1 MDGNSKITNRST
13 PEELDALV
21 LEKGRLLLNA
31 IHTAELSRGASVS
44 WLDQLL
50 QQFMGDDV
58 FRVNAL
64 RFIDVLPTLK
74 NDQEL
79 VAHLQEYFPAQNFP
93 LPGMAKWGLKL
104 GSGKLGAPLIAGAV
118 RKSVEMMGK
127 RFLGGASAKEVLKTV
142 TGLRQRGLCC
152 SLDLLG
158 EESVSEAEA
167 DEYLQRYLDLLDSL
181 VPELAVWEQKDI
193 LDSVS
198 ERTAPRLNLS
208 VKLSSLYSQITP
220 RDFEGGVEAIN
231 VRLRPLLLKARE
243 KGVFITVDMEHYDFK
258 DVILGAFKKIL
269 MEEAF
274 QDWADI
280 GIALQAYLK
289 DTEQDLTQL
298 AGWAKERGT
307 PVTVRLVR
315 GAYWDQECIVA
326 GREEWPVP
334 VWRHKAQTD
343 ANYER
348 CLNLLMSNH
357 PHLEAAVATHNVRSM
372 AVAMVMAEQHGIEPG
387 QFEFQVL
394 YGMGQDLADAI
405 AAMGHRMRVYTPFGE
420 LLPGMA
426 YLVRRLL
433 ENSSSQSFSR
443 MMDTEQETGDELLSP
458 PPAVENVDD
467 EPVAMGFCGEPVYR
481 FVNANERQDFAKAI
495 EQVRSELG
503 RTYPLIIGGEERETG
518 DVIASLNPAHPDE
531 VVGQVASA
539 GEAEAEA
546 AQNAAEQAFQSWSV
560 LPATDRAGYL
570 RKAAEALRQQRNYF
584 AAIEVFEAGKPWAE
598 ADGDITEAIDFLEY
612 YAQEAERLSPPSRF
626 DLPGELNSMFYRPR
640 GVGVII
646 PPWNF
651 PLAILVGMLSA
662 AIVTGNTVILKP
674 SSQTPVVAALFVQL
688 LHKLGLP
695 AGVVNFLPGPGR
707 AVGEYL
713 VQHPRVHFIAFTGSQ
728 DVGMR
733 IAQLASQLVPGQ
745 QHVKHV
751 IAEMGGKNAIIVD
764 QDADPDDA
772 VRGVLAS
779 AFGFSGQK
787 CSACSRVILVGKE
800 NESFIERLVTAARSL
815 RVGLPEEPG
824 TFMGPVIEAAARERM
839 QQMIAQ
845 GKKDAKL
852 ALEMDCAHLGD
863 GYFIGPTIFTDVSPD
878 SLLATEEIFGPVL
891 AVINA
896 PNFEQA
902 LILANATCYA
912 LTGGVYSRSPA
923 HLELAKRGF
932 QVGNLYLNRKITGAR
947 VGHQPFGGF
956 KLSGMGTKA
965 GGPDYL
971 HQFLEPRTVTENTL
985 RKGYAPES

>member
-1 MDGNSKITNRST
+1 MGGNSKTTKVLTS
-13 PEELDALV
+13 EELNARV
-21 LEKGRLLLNA
+21 VKKGTLLLDA
-31 IHTAELSRGASVS
+31 VKTAESLHDAEAP
-44 WLDQLL
+44 WLDGLL
-50 QQFMGDDV
+50 QQLMADEG
-58 FRVNAL
+58 FRVNTL
-64 RFIDVLPTLK
+64 RFVDVLPALK
-74 NDQEL
+74 NNQAL
-79 VAHLQEYFPAQNFP
+79 VAHLQEYFPSQEFP
-93 LPGMAKWGLKL
+93 LPGVAKWGLKL
-104 GSGKLGAPLIAGAV
+104 GSGKIGAHLIAGAV

-127 RFLGGASAKEVLKTV
+127 RFLGGATAKDVLKTV
-142 TGLRQRGLCC
+142 TKLRQQGLAC

-158 EESVSEAEA
+158 EESVSEYEA
-167 DEYLQRYLDLLDSL
+167 DEYLQRYLELLDSL
-181 VPELAVWEQKDI
+181 EPELAAWQQKDI

-198 ERTAPRLNLS
+198 NRVAPRLNLS
-208 VKLSSLYSQITP
+208 IKLSSLYSQITP
-220 RDFEGGVEAIN
+220 RDFAGGVEAIA
-231 VRLRPLLLKARE
+231 VRLRPLLLKAKE

-274 QDWADI
+274 CDWADV

-289 DTEQDLTQL
+289 DAEQDLTQL
-298 AGWAKERGT
+298 ADWAKKRGT

-315 GAYWDQECIVA
+315 GAYWDQECIIA

-334 VWRHKAQTD
+334 VWQHKAQTD

-348 CLNLLMSNH
+348 CLDLLMSNH
-357 PHLEAAVATHNVRSM
+357 PHLEAAIATHNLRSM
-372 AVAMVMAEQHGIEPG
+372 AVAMVLAEQYGIKPG

-394 YGMGQDLADAI
+394 YGMGQDLADAVVT
-405 AAMGHRMRVYTPFGE
+405 MGHRMRVYTPFGE

-443 MMDTEQETGDELLSP
+443 MLDAEQQMDDDLLSP
-458 PPAVENVDD
+458 PLVTDDADD
-467 EPVAMGFCGEPVYR
+467 ESATAGFCSEPAYR
-481 FVNANERQDFAKAI
+481 FVDLKEREGLAKAI
-495 EQVRSELG
+495 EQIRSELG
-503 RTYPLIIGGEERETG
+503 RTYPLIIGGQERETG
-518 DVIASLNPAHPDE
+518 QVIVSYNPACPDE
-531 VVGQVASA
+531 VVGQVALA

-546 AQNAAEQAFQSWSV
+546 AQNAAEQAFQSWSI
-560 LPATDRAGYL
+560 LPISERAGYL
-570 RKAAEALRQQRNYF
+570 RKAAEALRQQRSYF
-584 AAIEVFEAGKPWAE
+584 AAVEIFEAGKPWAE

-612 YAQEAERLSPPSRF
+612 YAQEAERLSDPRCF
-626 DLPGELNSMFYRPR
+626 NLPGEYNRLFYAPR

-662 AIVTGNTVILKP
+662 AIVTGNTVVLKP

-728 DVGMR
+728 KVGMR
-733 IAQLASQLVPGQ
+733 IIQLASELAPKQE
-745 QHVKHV
+745 HVKHV

-787 CSACSRVILVGKE
+787 CSACSRLILVGE
-800 NESFIERLVTAARSL
+800 ESELFIERLIAAARSL
-815 RVGLPEEPG
+815 RVSNPAEPG
-824 TFMGPVIEAAARERM
+824 TFMGPVIERVAYEKIQRTITR
-839 QQMIAQ
+839 

-863 GYFIGPTIFTDVSPD
+863 GYFIGPTIFTAVPPD
-878 SLLATEEIFGPVL
+878 SSLATEEIFGPVL
-891 AVINA
+891 AVMNV
-896 PNFEQA
+896 PDFEQA
-902 LILANATCYA
+902 LVLANATRYA
-912 LTGGVYSRSPA
+912 LTGGVYSRSPV
-923 HLELAKRGF
+923 HLERAKQGF

-947 VGHQPFGGF
+947 VGYQPFGGF

-965 GGPDYL
+965 GGSDYL
-971 HQFLEPRTVTENTL
+971 LQFLEPRTITENTL

>member
-1 MDGNSKITNRST
+1 MDGNAKTIST
-13 PEELDALV
+13 LTSEELDALV
-21 LEKGRLLLNA
+21 INQGRLLLNA
-31 IHTAELSRGASVS
+31 VHAAELSRGASAS

-50 QQFMGDDV
+50 QQFMADDA

-64 RFIDVLPTLK
+64 RFIDLLPALK
-74 NDQEL
+74 NDREL
-79 VAHLQEYFPAQNFP
+79 VAHLQEYFPAQEFP
-93 LPGMAKWGLKL
+93 LPGIAKWGLKL
-104 GSGKLGAPLIAGAV
+104 GSGKLGAHLIARAV

-127 RFLGGASAKEVLKTV
+127 RFLGGASAADVLKTV
-142 TGLRQRGLCC
+142 TALRQRGLCC

-167 DEYLQRYLDLLDSL
+167 DGYLQRYLELLDSL
-181 VPELAVWEQKDI
+181 VPKLAAWEQNSI
-193 LDSVS
+193 LDRVG
-198 ERTAPRLNLS
+198 ERAVPRLNLS

-220 RDFEGGVEAIN
+220 RDFDGSVEAIA

-258 DVILGAFKKIL
+258 DVILALFKKIL

-274 QDWADI
+274 CDWADI

-289 DTEQDLTQL
+289 DTEEDLTQL
-298 AGWAKERGT
+298 ADWAKKRGT

-334 VWRHKAQTD
+334 VWRSKAQTD

-348 CLNLLMSNH
+348 CLDLLMSHH
-357 PHLEAAVATHNVRSM
+357 PHLETAIATHNIRSM
-372 AVAMVMAEQHGIEPG
+372 AMALVLAEQYDIKPG

-394 YGMGQDLADAI
+394 YGMGQDLADAV

-443 MMDTEQETGDELLSP
+443 MMDTEQQPGDELLAAP
-458 PPAVENVDD
+458 DVHYETD
-467 EPVAMGFCGEPVYR
+467 EKKPVAGFCSEPVYR
-481 FVNANERQDFAKAI
+481 FVAPKEREGFAKAI

-503 RTYPLIIGGEERETG
+503 QSYPLIIGGQERETG
-518 DVIASLNPAHPDE
+518 QVIVSLNPARPDE
-531 VVGQVASA
+531 VVGRVASA

-546 AQNAAEQAFQSWSV
+546 AQNAAEHAFQSWSL
-560 LPATDRAGYL
+560 LPFSERAGYL

-584 AAIEVFEAGKPWAE
+584 AAVEIFEAAKPWAE

-612 YAQEAERLSPPSRF
+612 YAQEAERLSSPAHL
-626 DLPGELNSMFYRPR
+626 DLPGELNTTFYRPR

-674 SSQTPVVAALFVQL
+674 SSQTPVVAARFVQL

-695 AGVVNFLPGPGR
+695 PGVVNLLPGPGR

-713 VQHPRVHFIAFTGSQ
+713 VRHPRVHFIAFTGSQ

-733 IAQLASQLVPGQ
+733 IAQLASELVPGQ

-751 IAEMGGKNAIIVD
+751 VAEMGGKNAIIVD
-764 QDADPDDA
+764 RDADPDDA
-772 VRGVLAS
+772 VRGVVAS

-787 CSACSRVILVGKE
+787 CSACSRIILVGE
-800 NESFIERLVTAARSL
+800 ESGFFIDRLIAAARSL
-815 RVGLPEEPG
+815 HIGNPAESG
-824 TFMGPVIEAAARERM
+824 TFMGPVIEAAACDRIR
-839 QQMIAQ
+839 QMIAQ
-845 GKKDAKL
+845 GKREAKL
-852 ALEMDCAHLGD
+852 ALEMDCTHLGD
-863 GYFIGPTIFTDVSPD
+863 GYYIGPTIFTGVSSD
-878 SLLATEEIFGPVL
+878 SPLATEEIFGPVL
-891 AVINA
+891 AVMHA
-896 PNFEQA
+896 ADFAQA
-902 LILANATCYA
+902 LVLANATGYA

-923 HLELAKRGF
+923 HLELAKQRF

-971 HQFLEPRTVTENTL
+971 LQFLESRTVTENTL
-985 RKGYAPES
+985 RKGYAPGS

>member
-1 MDGNSKITNRST
+1 MDGDSKTINRLAS
-13 PEELDALV
+13 EELDALV
-21 LEKGRLLLNA
+21 LEKGRVLLSA
-31 IHTAELSRGASVS
+31 IHAAELSRGAKAS

-50 QQFMGDDV
+50 QQFMGDDA

-93 LPGMAKWGLKL
+93 LPGIAKWGLKL

-118 RKSVEMMGK
+118 RKSVAMMGK
-127 RFLGGASAKEVLKTV
+127 RFLGGATAQEVLKTV

-181 VPELAVWEQKDI
+181 VPELAGWAHKNI
-193 LDSVS
+193 LDKISG
-198 ERTAPRLNLS
+198 RAAPRLNLS

-220 RDFEGGVEAIN
+220 RDFDGGVEAIAT
-231 VRLRPLLLKARE
+231 RLRPLLLKARE

-258 DVILGAFKKIL
+258 DVILGAFKTIL

-274 QDWADI
+274 RDWADI

-289 DTEQDLTQL
+289 DTEQDLAQL
-298 AGWAKERGT
+298 ADWAKERGT

-343 ANYER
+343 VNYER

-357 PHLEAAVATHNVRSM
+357 PHLEAAVATHNLRSM
-372 AVAMVMAEQHGIEPG
+372 AVTMAVAGQHGIEPG

-443 MMDTEQETGDELLSP
+443 MMDAEQQADDELLCP
-458 PPAVENVDD
+458 PLVIEDADD
-467 EPVAMGFCGEPVYR
+467 EPAETGFCSEPVYR
-481 FVNANERQDFAKAI
+481 FVDPNERQGFAKAI

-503 RTYPLIIGGEERETG
+503 RIYPLIIGGEEREAG
-518 DVIASLNPAHPDE
+518 QVIVSVNPARPDE

-546 AQNAAEQAFQSWSV
+546 AQNAAEAAFQDWSM
-560 LPATDRAGYL
+560 LPTVERADYL
-570 RKAAEALRQQRNYF
+570 RKAAEALRQQRDYF

-612 YAQEAERLSPPSRF
+612 YAQQAERLSPPSRF
-626 DLPGELNSMFYRPR
+626 DLPGELNAMFYRPR

-733 IAQLASQLVPGQ
+733 IAQLAAQLVPGQ

-800 NESFIERLVTAARSL
+800 NEFFIERLVTAARCL
-815 RVGLPEEPG
+815 RVGNPEEPG
-824 TFMGPVIEAAARERM
+824 TFMGPVIEATAHDRM

-852 ALEMDCAHLGD
+852 ALEMDCTHLGD
-863 GYFIGPTIFTDVSPD
+863 GYFIGPTIFTDVSPG
-878 SLLATEEIFGPVL
+878 SPLATEEIFGPVL
-891 AVINA
+891 AVMNA
-896 PNFEQA
+896 ADFDQA
-902 LILANATCYA
+902 LMLANGTRYA
-912 LTGGVYSRSPA
+912 LTGGVYSRSPK
-923 HLELAKRGF
+923 HLEQAKVGF

>member
-1 MDGNSKITNRST
+1 MGGHEKITNRLT
-13 PEELDALV
+13 PEELDALI
-21 LEKGRLLLNA
+21 LRKGRVLLNA
-31 IHTAELSRGASVS
+31 IHTAELSRDANTS

-50 QQFMGDDV
+50 RQFMGDDA

-64 RFIDVLPTLK
+64 RFIDVLPTLH
-74 NDQEL
+74 NDKEL
-79 VAHLQEYFPAQNFP
+79 VAHLQEYFPAQEFP

-104 GSGKLGAPLIAGAV
+104 GSGKLGASLIAGAV
-118 RKSVEMMGK
+118 RKSVEVMGK
-127 RFLGGASAKEVLKTV
+127 RFLGGASAPEVLKTV
-142 TGLRQRGLCC
+142 TELRQRGLCC

-181 VPELAVWEQKDI
+181 VPELAAWEHKDI
-193 LDSVS
+193 LDKVS
-198 ERTAPRLNLS
+198 GRAAPRLNLS

-220 RDFEGGVEAIN
+220 RDFDGGVEAIS

-258 DVILGAFKKIL
+258 DVILGAFKTIL

-274 QDWADI
+274 RDWADI

-289 DTEQDLTQL
+289 DTEQDLAQL
-298 AGWAKERGT
+298 ADWAKERGT

-357 PHLEAAVATHNVRSM
+357 PHLEAAVATHNLRSM
-372 AVAMVMAEQHGIEPG
+372 AVAMATAEKCGIEPG

-443 MMDTEQETGDELLSP
+443 MMDAEQQGGDELLAA
-458 PPAVENVDD
+458 PPAIENVDD
-467 EPVAMGFCGEPVYR
+467 QPTEIGFGSEPVYR
-481 FVNANERQDFAKAI
+481 FVAPKEREGFAKAI
-495 EQVRSELG
+495 EQVRTELG
-503 RTYPLIIGGEERETG
+503 RTYPLIIGGEQRETG
-518 DVIASLNPAHPDE
+518 QVIVSVNPARPDE
-531 VVGQVASA
+531 MVGQVASA

-546 AQNAAEQAFQSWSV
+546 AQNAAETAFPQWSAR
-560 LPATDRAGYL
+560 PASERADYL
-570 RKAAEALRQQRNYF
+570 RKAADALRQQRDYF

-612 YAQEAERLSPPSRF
+612 YAQEAERLASPSRF

-640 GVGVII
+640 GVGVVI

-688 LHKLGLP
+688 LHKVGLP

-733 IAQLASQLVPGQ
+733 IAQLAAQLVPGQ

-787 CSACSRVILVGKE
+787 CSACSRVILVGEE
-800 NESFIERLVTAARSL
+800 NDLFIERLLTAARSL
-815 RVGLPEEPG
+815 RVGNPEEPG
-824 TFMGPVIEAAARERM
+824 TFMGPVIETAARDRM
-839 QQMIAQ
+839 RQMITQ
-845 GKKDAKL
+845 GKQDAKL
-852 ALEMDCAHLGD
+852 ALEIDCAHLGD
-863 GYFIGPTIFTDVSPD
+863 GYFIGPTIFTGVSPD
-878 SLLATEEIFGPVL
+878 SSLATEEIFGPVL
-891 AVINA
+891 AVMNA
-896 PNFEQA
+896 PDFEQA
-902 LILANATCYA
+902 LVLANGTRYA
-912 LTGGVYSRSPA
+912 LTGGVYSRSPK
-923 HLELAKRGF
+923 HLEQAKTRF

>member
-1 MDGNSKITNRST
+1 MDGNLKITNRST
-13 PEELDALV
+13 PEELDVLV

-127 RFLGGASAKEVLKTV
+127 RFLGGSSAKEVLKTV

-167 DEYLQRYLDLLDSL
+167 DEYLQRYLDLLDNL
-181 VPELAVWEQKDI
+181 VPELAVWEHKDI

-198 ERTAPRLNLS
+198 GRTAPRLNLS

-298 AGWAKERGT
+298 ADWAKERGT

-334 VWRHKAQTD
+334 VWQHKAQTD
-343 ANYER
+343 TNYER

-458 PPAVENVDD
+458 PLVVENVGD
-467 EPVAMGFCGEPVYR
+467 EPVAMDFCSEPVYR
-481 FVNANERQDFAKAI
+481 FVDPAERQNFAKAI
-495 EQVRSELG
+495 EQARSDLG

-518 DVIASLNPAHPDE
+518 EVITSLNPAHPDE

-546 AQNAAEQAFQSWSV
+546 AQNAAELAFQSWSV
-560 LPATDRAGYL
+560 LPATERAGYL

-598 ADGDITEAIDFLEY
+598 ADGDITEAIDFLGY
-612 YAQEAERLSPPSRF
+612 YAQEAERLASLSHF

-662 AIVTGNTVILKP
+662 AIVTGNTVIVKP

-713 VQHPRVHFIAFTGSQ
+713 VQHPRIHFIAFTGSQ

-733 IAQLASQLVPGQ
+733 IAQLAAQLVPGQ

-852 ALEMDCAHLGD
+852 ALEIDCAHLGD
-863 GYFIGPTIFTDVSPD
+863 GYFIGPTIFTGVSPD

-891 AVINA
+891 AVMNA

-902 LILANATCYA
+902 LIVANATRYA
-912 LTGGVYSRSPA
+912 LTGGVYSRSPK
-923 HLELAKRGF
+923 HLEHAKNRF